1 MKPLAERICDL
12 LRPEAFP
19 HPARDPRLIETHI
32 SWIIL
37 AGDFAYKLR
46 KPVDFGFLDFS
57 TQPRRRADCEAE
69 IRLNSRLCPDLYLGI
84 ANLVEDNAGQLC
96 FDLEAEAGEP
106 AVRMRRLPEA
116 GMLPTLLERGAVDER
131 LMSRIAQQLA
141 DFHAVAPTG
150 DGVDQYASVNAIRAN
165 WQENFSQTP
174 GLEAEL
180 QSPIRAYVDDFLIYN
195 RELLERRVQRGRIRD
210 GHGDLHAGSVCATR
224 RRLFL
229 FDCIEFNTH
238 FRCADVAAEVAF
250 LAMDL
255 EHLGRADLG
264 WAFVDAYV
272 RASRDLELPR
282 LLDFY
287 KCYRAF
293 VRGKVLSFRL
303 AERSLASDAAADLR
317 GEARAYFDLAYSIA
331 TRSAQPLALVCMG
344 LPGSGKTTL
353 ARALAG
359 RLGLVHLSSD
369 LVRKHLAGVRPT
381 SHRVDGFE
389 TGMYSRTMTRRT
401 YASLMRNAARWLRH
415 GQSVVLDA
423 TFGQPAD
430 RAALRQL
437 ARRTGARLAVVV
449 CRADESTVRERLA
462 ARVGDPYSASD
473 ARLEIWPALRAA
485 FVEPI
490 DLPLLMEA
498 DTVGPTQCAADRIV
512 AALRDP
518 VSLLKGPSPADTSCR
533 ARRSAETPGLTWDAD
548 QPLLLKV

>member
-1 MKPLAERICDL
+1 MKPLAEHICDL

-19 HPARDPRLIETHI
+19 HPAREPRLIETHI

-57 TQPRRRADCEAE
+57 TQPKRRADCEAE
-69 IRLNSRLCPDLYLGI
+69 VRLNSRLCPELYLGI
-84 ANLVEDNAGQLC
+84 SNLVEHEDGQLF
-96 FDLEAEAGEP
+96 FDDQAEAGEP

-131 LMSRIAQQLA
+131 LMSRIARQLA
-141 DFHAVAPTG
+141 DFHAATG
-150 DGVDQYASVNAIRAN
+150 KGPDEYASVEAIRAN
-165 WQENFSQTP
+165 WEENFSQTP
-174 GLEAEL
+174 GLEPDL
-180 QSPIRAYVDDFLIYN
+180 QIPIRTYVEDFIGRHCDLF
-195 RELLERRVQRGRIRD
+195 ERRIQQGRIRD

-224 RRLFL
+224 RRLYL
-229 FDCIEFNTH
+229 FDCIEFNTRY
-238 FRCADVAAEVAF
+238 RCADVAAEVAF

-255 EHLGRADLG
+255 EHHGRADLG

-272 RASRDLELPR
+272 RASRDLELLQ

-303 AERSLASDAAADLR
+303 AQPSVADS
-317 GEARAYFDLAYSIA
+317 GAGEIFDEARAYFDLAYSIA
-331 TRSAQPLALVCMG
+331 TRPAQPLVLVCMG
-344 LPGSGKTTL
+344 LPASGKTTL

-369 LVRKHLAGVRPT
+369 LFRKHLAGVRPT
-381 SHRVDGFE
+381 SHPVDGFE
-389 TGMYSRTMTRRT
+389 AGIYSRSMTRRT
-401 YASLMRNAARWLRH
+401 YASLMRNAARWLRR

-437 ARRTGARLAVVV
+437 TRRTGARLAVVV
-449 CRADESTVRERLA
+449 CRADEATLRERLV
-462 ARVGDPYSASD
+462 ARAGDPYATSD
-473 ARLEIWPALRAA
+473 ARVEIWPALRAA

-498 DTVGPTQCAADRIV
+498 NTVGPTQRIIDRIV
-512 AALRDP
+512 AALRASGRD
-518 VSLLKGPSPADTSCR
+518 SFGPR
-533 ARRSAETPGLTWDAD
+533 AAA
-548 QPLLLKV
+548 